1 MAYTTTSAS
10 PVLKEYVDPAI
21 RRAFVLEDNTFR
33 AFMEGKTERTNIRG
47 RRFSITVRPN
57 ASYGSIAEG
66 GQLPQ
71 PGQPTDVEAKVY
83 YLNQFKTGEINK
95 EVLDQD
101 DDMGLVSFSRHNIES
116 ATETFMEDQEVWVFG
131 TGNGAL
137 GVIHADSALSTTI
150 TFGGD
155 YGSENIRI
163 GARLNWYSAAN
174 SQRTGG
180 GVSVSTVLTNDV
192 DTGVVTLDAVPNNLA
207 ATDYATY
214 ENSQGNAFHGLPY
227 HIRSSTDTWLGL
239 SPSTYPQLKST
250 VHDAAGNPLTPG
262 MIDLVQAKTRKRNG
276 SNAPL
281 NDFALIM
288 HPAQEYAYRALGY
301 EPGVVQQQV
310 TVDGN
315 GRRTLDLGFSNVM
328 HNGMRFRLSNKCA
341 RSDIWGIRFSDW
353 AIEYLKKPGL
363 YEDAHGET
371 MWQKSGSGTLYDAV
385 QFAVCW
391 RGDLVLKGNGT
402 NNGRQRQF
410 RIMNL
415 PYVSGL

>member
-21 RRAFVLEDNTFR
+21 HRTFALEDNTFR

-47 RRFSITVRPN
+47 RRFSLTVRPN

-66 GQLPQ
+66 GQLPMA
-71 PGQPTDVEAKVY
+71 GQPVDVEAKVY

-95 EVLDQD
+95 EVLEQD

-116 ATETFMEDQEVWVFG
+116 ATETFMEDQELWCFG
-131 TGNGAL
+131 TGNGSL
-137 GVIHADSALSTTI
+137 GVLSDVTGGTTLV
-150 TFGGD
+150 FGGD

-163 GARLNWYSAAN
+163 GARLNWYSSGN

-180 GVSVSTVLTNDV
+180 GTSVSTVLTNDI
-192 DTGVVTLDAVPNNLA
+192 DTGTITVDAVPNNLA

-227 HIRSSTDTWLGL
+227 HISDATTTWLGL
-239 SPSTYPQLKST
+239 SPSTYPTLKST

-262 MIDLVQAKTRKRNG
+262 MIDLVQAKTRRKGGVNV
-276 SNAPL
+276 PL

-288 HPAQEYAYRALGY
+288 HSAQEYNYRALGY
-301 EPGVVQQQV
+301 EVGVVQQQAV
-310 TVDGN
+310 MDGS
-315 GRRTLDLGFSNVM
+315 GKRTLDLGFANVM
-328 HNGMRFRLSNKCA
+328 HNGMRFRLSAKCA

-363 YEDAHGET
+363 YEDAHGEK
-371 MWQKSGSGTLYDAV
+371 MWQKSGSGTPYDAV
-385 QFAVCW
+385 QFAIHW
-391 RGDLVLKGNGT
+391 RGDLVLKK
-402 NNGRQRQF
+402 RERQF
-410 RIMNL
+410 RIKNL
-415 PYVSGL
+415 PYIAAL

>member
-10 PVLKEYVDPAI
+10 PVLMDYVDPAV
-21 RRAFVLEDNTFR
+21 RRAFTLEDNTFR

-47 RRFSITVRPN
+47 RRFTITVRPN

-83 YLNQFKTGEINK
+83 YLNQFKTYEINK

-101 DDMGLVSFSRHNIES
+101 DDKAMVSLARHPIES
-116 ATETFMEDQEVWVFG
+116 TTETFMEDQEVWVFG
-131 TGNGAL
+131 TGNGSL
-137 GVIHADSALSTTI
+137 GVLSDVSGGTTLVL
-150 TFGGD
+150 GGD
-155 YGSENIRI
+155 YGSENIRVN
-163 GARLNWYSAAN
+163 ARLNAYSSGN

-180 GVSVSTVLTNDV
+180 GVSVMTVLTNDV
-192 DTGVVTLDAVPNNLA
+192 DTGTITVDAVPNNLA
-207 ATDYATY
+207 ATDYLTY

-227 HIRSSTDTWLGL
+227 HISDATTTWLTL

-288 HPAQEYAYRALGY
+288 HPAQEYVYRSLGY

-310 TVDGN
+310 IVDGN
-315 GRRTLDLGFSNVM
+315 GKRTLDLGFSNVM

-353 AIEYLKKPGL
+353 AVEYLKKPGL
-363 YEDAHGET
+363 YQDAHGET
-371 MWQKSGSGTLYDAV
+371 IWQKSGSGTPYDAI
-385 QFAVCW
+385 QGAVMW
-391 RGDLVLKGNGT
+391 RGDLVLKGNNT

-410 RIMNL
+410 RIKNL
-415 PYVSGL
+415 PYPSGL